1 MLVLPPRPKDVVP
14 LVTDGPLAAVS
25 FGWQLRPP
33 QDTLVVAIRGIFSIL
48 PGAAVEPAGKPNL
61 PLGDIHYDA
70 DRRASLRHGS
80 DLSPF
85 KPQADVTLVGHAYP
99 GSGQTG
105 ITNVQLVFGKLRCAL
120 AAIGDRTWRQGA
132 PTEPQRFE
140 RIPLR
145 WERAFGGLGYDPNPV
160 GRGIEGAVLPNLEDP
175 QGLIRS
181 PGDRPAPR
189 CFAPVPRTWPGRSA
203 KLGSY
208 DSSWLKDQWPY
219 FPKDFD
225 WRYCNA
231 APAEQQ
237 IPYPRGDE
245 AFDLAGVHPDHPV
258 VSGKLAGLQARAF
271 AQLTPEAG
279 GKLREIPVH
288 LDTIAFDADALEVSL
303 VWRGLIDVTAEH
315 APEIDRLFVC
325 ADSIDAPM
333 SSDAARDR
341 FLARLVALHG
351 PQVLGG
357 GDEPSPADAGMP
369 PSAGSTATEA
379 GDGAAPPAAGD
390 ASETPP
396 PPAPVLSREE
406 ALALIAA
413 GASLEGLSFAG
424 CDLANVDFAG
434 RSLAGALFTDATL
447 DGAHFAKADLSGAVL
462 VRAKASGAT
471 FEGARLVGANLS
483 DAVLTSTDFEGAN
496 LEGASLADVQGLGA
510 RFAAA
515 TLSRAKL
522 TDAQLDGA
530 CFDSA
535 SAAQADF
542 SGAKLTGASFRGAS
556 LDDAQL
562 YDCAAEGACFDSA
575 SLVGM
580 RADAAQLAGAS
591 FVEAKASEASFEA
604 ANLEE
609 ARFVQADLSRAVLS
623 HAQLGRATLTRV
635 TACGARFRRA
645 CLVGAQ
651 ASKANLMQANFEGA
665 DLSGADLR
673 GANLYG
679 VETWKATLIGTQLDQ
694 ALVAGSKLTP

>member
-33 QDTLVVAIRGIFSIL
+33 QDTLVVAIRGTFSIL
-48 PGAAVEPAGKPNL
+48 PGAAVEPVGEPNL

-99 GSGQTG
+99 GSGQAG

-145 WERAFGGLGYDPNPV
+145 WERAFGGPGYDPNPV

-175 QGLIRS
+175 QALIRS

-245 AFDLAGVHPDHPV
+245 AFDLAGVHPDFPV
-258 VSGKLAGLQARAF
+258 VSGQLAGVQARAF
-271 AQLTPEAG
+271 AQLTPGAG
-279 GKLREIPVH
+279 GTLREIPVN
-288 LDTIAFDADALEVSL
+288 LDTIEFDADALEVAL

-325 ADSIDAPM
+325 ADTIDAPL
-333 SSDAARDR
+333 STDAVHDR
-341 FLARLVALHG
+341 FRARLVALHG

-357 GDEPSPADAGMP
+357 DDPTSVDGGMP
-369 PSAGSTATEA
+369 TSAGTARTDA
-379 GDGAAPPAAGD
+379 GDGAAPPATEV
-390 ASETPP
+390 ASEAPP
-396 PPAPVLSREE
+396 PPAPILSRPE
-406 ALALIAA
+406 ALALIA
-413 GASLEGLSFAG
+413 GGTSLEGLSFAG
-424 CDLANVDFAG
+424 CDLTDVGFSG
-434 RSLAGALFTDATL
+434 RSLAGALFTDAKL
-447 DGAHFAKADLSGAVL
+447 DGANFEQADLRSAVL
-462 VRAKASGAT
+462 VRASAAGAS
-471 FEGARLVGANLS
+471 FKGARLAGANLS
-483 DAVLTSTDFEGAN
+483 DALLQAADFEGAN
-496 LEGASLADVQGLGA
+496 LEDASLADAHGSGA

-515 TLSRAKL
+515 TLTRAKL
-522 TDAQLDGA
+522 TDAQLDGS

-542 SGAKLTGASFRGAS
+542 SGATLTGASFGGAT

-562 YDCAAEGACFDSA
+562 YDCVADGARFDAA
-575 SLVGM
+575 SLVRM
-580 RADAAQLAGAS
+580 RADSAQLAGAS
-591 FVEAKASEASFEA
+591 FAEANASEASFEA

-609 ARFVQADLSRAVLS
+609 ARFAQADLSRAVLS
-623 HAQLGRATLTRV
+623 HAQLSRATLTRA

-679 VETWKATLIGTQLDQ
+679 VETWKATLTGAQLDQ
-694 ALVAGSKLTP
+694 ALLAGSKLTT